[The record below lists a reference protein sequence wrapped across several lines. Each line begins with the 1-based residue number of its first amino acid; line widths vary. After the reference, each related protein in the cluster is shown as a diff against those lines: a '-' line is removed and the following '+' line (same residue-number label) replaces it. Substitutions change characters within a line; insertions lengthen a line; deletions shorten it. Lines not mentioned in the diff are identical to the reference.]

1 MPDFIPFSR
10 ADFTE
15 REFSS
20 VDTCLRSGWLTTGPR
35 AKQFEQAF
43 SNYLSLDGVAL
54 AVNSATAG
62 LHLALEALG
71 VGPGDEVVVPTH
83 TFTATA
89 EVVRHLGADPVFC
102 DVEPETLN
110 CSLQTILPRL
120 SSRTK
125 AVVPVHFGGLAV
137 EMDPIHR
144 LARERGIA
152 VIEDAAHAIPT
163 TYRGRLVGTLQSDA
177 TIFSFYATKT
187 LAIGEGGMLVTP
199 HRDVAERCSIMRLHG
214 MDRDAF
220 ARHTQPGASW
230 RYEVV
235 APGFKYNLSDVA
247 ASLGLVQLSRVDEM
261 AERREEFAAAY
272 LDGLAGLPLVL
283 PARAPSGDR
292 HAWHLFVI
300 RLLPNAR
307 IGRDRFIE
315 EMASR
320 GIGCSV
326 HYKPLHMHPYWRTTY
341 GLLDE
346 QFPVASEAFKGLVS
360 LPIYSAMTRAESRRV
375 ISATRDLLLD
385 S

>member
-1 MPDFIPFSR
+1 MPDFIPFAK
-10 ADFTE
+10 ADLTE

-35 AKQFEQAF
+35 ARQFEQALL
-43 SNYLSLDGVAL
+43 NYLSLDGVAL

-89 EVVRHLGADPVFC
+89 EVVRYLGADPVFC

-125 AVVPVHFGGLAV
+125 ALIPVHFGGLAV

-144 LARERGIA
+144 LARERGLA
-152 VIEDAAHAIPT
+152 VVEDAAHAIPT
-163 TYRGRLVGTLQSDA
+163 TYRGRLVGALQSDA

-187 LAIGEGGMLVTP
+187 LATGEGGMLVTP
-199 HRDVAERCSIMRLHG
+199 RRDLAERCSVMRLHG
-214 MDRDAF
+214 IDSDAF
-220 ARHTQPGASW
+220 ARYSQPGASW
-230 RYEVV
+230 RYDVV
-235 APGFKYNLSDVA
+235 APGFKYNLSDIA
-247 ASLGLVQLSRVDEM
+247 ASLGLIQLSRLDEM
-261 AERREEFAAAY
+261 TERREELAAAY
-272 LDGLAGLPLVL
+272 LNGLAGLPLVL
-283 PARAPSGDR
+283 PARPPSGDR

-300 RLLPNAR
+300 RLLPTAR
-307 IGRDRFIE
+307 IGRDQFIE
-315 EMASR
+315 EMARR

-326 HYKPLHMHPYWRTTY
+326 HYKPLHMHPYWRATY
-341 GLLDE
+341 GLSDE

-360 LPIYSAMTRAESRRV
+360 LPIYSAMTRAEARQV
-375 ISATRDLLLD
+375 ISVTRDLLLD